1 LSLPTKLFREDFRS
15 VTSVEWE
22 RVHVLTSATAY
33 DSVWPLSVPD
43 RDAHRRLDAL
53 VREHQEALYAFA
65 LKLSGEPSEANDL
78 VQDVFERL
86 LRADSA
92 EPRGNERAW
101 MFTVLHHLFVDRYR
115 KRARGPRHSSLD
127 DVDVA
132 AETPVAP
139 PAWVNLGVDQVRVA
153 LRSLEP
159 EFAEVY
165 ELHALQGLGYGAIAE
180 RLGLPANTV
189 GTRIMRA
196 RKKLRAILAA
206 QVTAGDA

>member
-1 LSLPTKLFREDFRS
+1 VS
-15 VTSVEWE
+15 V
-22 RVHVLTSATAY
+22 RVLTPATAY
-33 DSVWPLSVPD
+33 DSVWPVSVPD
-43 RDAHRRLDAL
+43 RDVNRRLDAL

-65 LKLSGEPSEANDL
+65 LKLTGEVNDARDL
-78 VQDVFERL
+78 VQDVFEKV
-86 LRADSA
+86 LRTDAA
-92 EPRGNERAW
+92 QPRGNDRAW

-115 KRARGPRHSSLD
+115 KKARAPRHASLD

-139 PAWVNLGVDQVRVA
+139 PAWVDLTVDQVRVA
-153 LRSLEP
+153 MRSLEP

-165 ELHALQGLGYGAIAE
+165 ELHALEGLGYGEIAA
-180 RLGLPANTV
+180 RLGLPSSTV

-206 QVTAGDA
+206 QVQQHSGGDA